1 MQQIPKT
8 VGFRMVSSPKRR
20 RCPRTFP
27 LCQGTATRGFLAA
40 RYSGGASDSRDPM
53 GAFSCSGV
61 RCAKCGGNVE
71 LGPLGG
77 LGAAAAWANVPWVES
92 CRLHSC

>member
-1 MQQIPKT
+1 
-8 VGFRMVSSPKRR
+8 
-20 RCPRTFP
+20 
-27 LCQGTATRGFLAA
+27 
-40 RYSGGASDSRDPM
+40 M

-77 LGAAAAWANVPWVES
+77 LGAAAACGACGAALAFCARNR
-92 CRLHSC
+92 CCAAARTACN